1 MCFVTLVALVT
12 FLAPKTAPSPLV
24 RWVLYKSKL
33 KITCWTDFKILSHIT
48 YDYFPTGL
56 HQRSVPSMMA
66 TFSMLGSLSR
76 WPIII
81 YKTLKALDVLEFYI
95 SLHTFARILHI
106 FNIILHNWRIL
117 SQDSAMCLRF
127 CQKDPACN
135 FYKVES

>member
-1 MCFVTLVALVT
+1 
-12 FLAPKTAPSPLV
+12 
-24 RWVLYKSKL
+24 
-33 KITCWTDFKILSHIT
+33 
-48 YDYFPTGL
+48 
-56 HQRSVPSMMA
+56 MMA